1 MFFEIEVIT
10 TSRLSLEPFSSRHSI
25 DILVGWLN
33 DKEVVRYSEQR
44 HIKHTIESQ
53 TRYLESFTNSSNCFW
68 AVIQKMSTDEMIG
81 SITAYIDPHNSVADV
96 GILIGSRG
104 HWNLGFGTEAFKAV
118 VDWLIV
124 RKGMHKVTAGAMAEN
139 EGMIKIMNKIGMYEE
154 SRRRRYFLF
163 QGREVDFVQWTIFAE
178 EWPIFKKKA

>member
-1 MFFEIEVIT
+1 MRSKLIT
-10 TSRLSLEPFSSRHSI
+10 TSRLSIEPCSSRHSV
-25 DILVGWLN
+25 DLLVEWLN

-44 HIKHTIESQ
+44 HFKHTIESQ
-53 TRYLESFTNSSNCFW
+53 TRYIQSFTNSSNCFW
-68 AVIQKMSTDEMIG
+68 VVIQKVPADEMIG

-96 GILIGSRG
+96 GILIGSRE

-118 VDWLIV
+118 VNWLFLKKRI
-124 RKGMHKVTAGAMAEN
+124 RKVTAGTMSEN
-139 EGMIKIMNKIGMYEE
+139 TGMIKILQKIGMSEE

-178 EWPIFKKKA
+178 EWPILKKNV

>member
-1 MFFEIEVIT
+1 M
-10 TSRLSLEPFSSRHSI
+10 
-25 DILVGWLN
+25 GWLN

-68 AVIQKMSTDEMIG
+68 AVIQKVPTDEMIG

-104 HWNLGFGTEAFKAV
+104 HWGARCCREDAPLFTRGTAV
-118 VDWLIV
+118 RPRLIV
-124 RKGMHKVTAGAMAEN
+124 RESSTLRFRLIQVEMA
-139 EGMIKIMNKIGMYEE
+139 
-154 SRRRRYFLF
+154 S
-163 QGREVDFVQWTIFAE
+163 
-178 EWPIFKKKA
+178 P